1 MSHRRVALLLEY
13 DGSEFSGS
21 QFQTERRTVQGVLEE
36 AVWQFTGER
45 LRAVFAGRTDTGV
58 HASGQVAAIGVPR
71 EREVDTV
78 RRALNHFLP
87 DDVVVRAVSAAP
99 PGFDPRR
106 DAVGRTYRYV
116 IEDGGERS
124 PLRRRRA
131 WQLPHPLDEV
141 SMARAA
147 ASLPRTPVDWA
158 AFAGSVEAGYPT
170 VRTVRRVSVVRCGPD
185 RIEVVMEADG
195 FLPHQV
201 RRTVGAFERVGRGR
215 LDAGRFARLL
225 EGAAS
230 TVGPAAPP
238 QGLELRSVQYP
249 SGLLRWDEETAV

>member
-21 QFQTERRTVQGVLEE
+21 QLQAERRTVQGVLEE
-36 AVWQFTGER
+36 AVVEFTGER
-45 LRAVFAGRTDTGV
+45 HRAAFAGRTDAGV
-58 HASGQVAAIGVPR
+58 HASGQVAAVEVPR
-71 EREVDTV
+71 ERELGTV

-87 DDVVVRAVSAAP
+87 DDVVVRAASEAP

-106 DAVGRTYRYV
+106 DATGRTYRYV
-116 IEDGGERS
+116 IEDGIERS
-124 PLRRRRA
+124 PLGRRWA
-131 WQLPHPLDEV
+131 WQLPHPLDAA
-141 SMARAA
+141 SMAEAA

-170 VRTVRRVSVVRCGPD
+170 VRTVRLVRVARCGPH

-215 LDAGRFARLL
+215 LEPERFASLL
-225 EGAAS
+225 EGPAS
-230 TVGPAAPP
+230 SVGPAAPP

-249 SGLLRWDEETAV
+249 SGLLHWDEETAV